1 MDDKTIPLSKLPAGS
16 LPPSKKKHTEAWGEN
31 SHYRA
36 LFDQTGECVFI
47 IGLDL
52 HYLAANRRALNL
64 LGYEED
70 ELIGMPVSEVMSLG
84 ESIGDDIL
92 VGDKSSVYE
101 RILKRKDGTTLPV
114 EISASIVY
122 NEDNEPA
129 YIQSVARDISERKY
143 SEQALQKH
151 ARILSAISDA
161 TARLLR
167 SSNIEARIPE
177 VLESLGE
184 AIEAF
189 CCVIF
194 EIHTFSSRPA
204 IHVQYKW
211 NRQNSPD
218 IDIPNAIA
226 PLIPSILK
234 ISGINFFNNHEVA
247 PGLSFAIVPIG
258 GTLGSWGFLCLF
270 YEPRI
275 LIWSSSEREAADVAA
290 NLIGSALQRS
300 SYEETIRLNEARNRI
315 ILSAVPD
322 LLIRLDIHDVILDYS
337 ANPEH
342 PLYMHREMISG
353 KKLSDIWP
361 EEVVKKIL
369 GERSEQGFSASLE
382 VQSFSL
388 PFSNNIYESRLSPIG
403 QKEALLVIRD
413 VTNQARLE
421 TMKSDFINRAS
432 HELRT
437 PLTTT
442 ILMAEL
448 IQQGG
453 TKEEL
458 DEYWRTLK
466 SELNRQKNL
475 IDTLLMAGRLE
486 SGAIKLEAAPMD
498 LIPVLRESV
507 QAIMPIAYKKTVSVH
522 LDVVEESLTVMG
534 EKSGLQ
540 QVFINLINNAVKF
553 SPEGSSVEVVVKK
566 GKSESL
572 ISITDHGFGIPSEAI
587 PHLFE
592 RFYRAKNVTIA
603 EIPGSG
609 IGLYIVK
616 SIVSELGG
624 TIEVESELKKGTTFI
639 VHLRLAPQKINS
651 RLIL

>member
-16 LPPSKKKHTEAWGEN
+16 LPLSKKHIETWGEN

-70 ELIGMPVSEVMSLG
+70 ELIGMPVSKVMSLG
-84 ESIGDDIL
+84 ESIGHDIL
-92 VGDKSSVYE
+92 VEDQPSLYE

-122 NEDNEPA
+122 DEDNQPA

-143 SEQALQKH
+143 SKQMLQKH

-167 SSNIEARIPE
+167 SSNIETRIPE
-177 VLESLGE
+177 VLESLGQ
-184 AIEAF
+184 AIDAF
-189 CCVIF
+189 GCVIF
-194 EIHTFSSRPA
+194 EINTFSSRPT
-204 IHVQYKW
+204 INIQYKW
-211 NRQNSPD
+211 NRQNSPN
-218 IDIPNAIA
+218 IDISSVIVPFIS
-226 PLIPSILK
+226 SILK
-234 ISGINFFNNHEVA
+234 ISGINFFNGNGVA
-247 PGLSFAIVPIG
+247 LGPSFAVVPIG
-258 GTLGSWGFLCLF
+258 GTLGSWGFLGLF
-270 YEPRI
+270 YESKDVT
-275 LIWSSSEREAADVAA
+275 WSSSERDAADVAA
-290 NLIGSALQRS
+290 NLIGSALQRY
-300 SYEETIRLNEARNRI
+300 SYEETIRLNEVRNRI
-315 ILSAVPD
+315 ILSAMPD
-322 LLIRLDIHDVILDYS
+322 LLIRLDIHGVILDYS
-337 ANPEH
+337 ANPDH

-361 EEVVKKIL
+361 EDVVKKIM
-369 GERSEQGFSASLE
+369 GERGEQGFSASSE

-388 PFSNNIYESRLSPIG
+388 PFSNGAYESRLSPIIH
-403 QKEALLVIRD
+403 KEALLVIRD
-413 VTNQARLE
+413 VTNQTRLE
-421 TMKSDFINRAS
+421 NMKSDFINRAS

-442 ILMAEL
+442 ILMTEL

-475 IDTLLMAGRLE
+475 IDTLLMAGRFE

-507 QAIMPIAYKKTVSVH
+507 QAIMPIAYKKKISIH
-522 LDVVEESLTVMG
+522 LDVIDESLSVMG
-534 EKSGLQ
+534 EKGGLQ
-540 QVFINLINNAVKF
+540 QVFINFINNAVKF
-553 SPEGSSVEVVVKK
+553 SPEGSTAEVVVRKV
-566 GKSESL
+566 ENEAL
-572 ISITDHGFGIPSEAI
+572 ISIIDHGLGIPSDAI

-609 IGLYIVK
+609 IGLYVVK
-616 SIVSELGG
+616 SIVNELGG
-624 TIEVESELKKGTTFI
+624 TIEVESELNKGTTFI
-639 VHLRLAPQKINS
+639 IHLRQSPQRTNS